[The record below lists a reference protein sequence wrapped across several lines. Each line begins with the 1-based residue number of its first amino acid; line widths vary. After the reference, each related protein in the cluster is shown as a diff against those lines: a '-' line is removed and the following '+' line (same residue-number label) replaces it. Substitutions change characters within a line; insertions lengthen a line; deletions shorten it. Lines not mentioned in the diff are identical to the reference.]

1 MTLRLSALFENKV
14 EELLVNF
21 YRHRS
26 GSGRRTR
33 QRSRRAVENEP
44 GTSGVSSPARRAA
57 PRARP
62 EVTPRVSARV
72 LASRRRDDE
81 EEPSTSNDGLRMKIS
96 LTRGSVL
103 STTGLQDTERGN
115 GSAIGTSTRL
125 QASQLDDLTS
135 QRARTRSAARTS
147 FRESLSSTSSIV
159 SETPDI
165 TTQNGPSRTRYSTR
179 SRVPPTRL
187 QLNGADHES
196 EDDDDDDDDD
206 DEEEEEE
213 EVSEESEEETSEE
226 SDSPQ
231 HGKNLRSTRSGKAP
245 RNRNNSSTKS
255 GNSKGKGK
263 QVVNSK
269 RPVRTRASSRYDDS
283 ASESDDDSPDQQL
296 DVSSRGRVRRKAF
309 KMVDY
314 VN

>member
-1 MTLRLSALFENKV
+1 MTLRLSALFENKLD
-14 EELLVNF
+14 ELLVNF

-44 GTSGVSSPARRAA
+44 GTSGVSSPARRVT

-62 EVTPRVSARV
+62 ETTPRVSTRV
-72 LASRRRDDE
+72 SASRRRDDDE
-81 EEPSTSNDGLRMKIS
+81 GPSTSDGLRMKIS
-96 LTRGSVL
+96 LTKGSVL
-103 STTGLQDTERGN
+103 STTGLEDTERGN
-115 GSAIGTSTRL
+115 SSAVGTSTR
-125 QASQLDDLTS
+125 QQTNHLDDLSS

-147 FRESLSSTSSIV
+147 FRESVSSTSSIV
-159 SETPDI
+159 SETPDM
-165 TTQNGPSRTRYSTR
+165 TVQNGPSRSRYSTR

-187 QLNGADHES
+187 QLNGESADHES
-196 EDDDDDDDDD
+196 EDD

-213 EVSEESEEETSEE
+213 EEEASEESEDETSEE

-231 HGKNLRSTRSGKAP
+231 HGINLRSNRSGKAP
-245 RNRNNSSTKS
+245 MKRTNSSTKS
-255 GNSKGKGK
+255 GSGGKGKGK

-283 ASESDDDSPDQQL
+283 ASESDGDSADQQL

-309 KMVDY
+309 KMLDY